1 MGRKEETKKQPGRL
15 HHNWTNLTHQAP
27 GMPSAAF
34 EFTDPRKTPFVD
46 PKSRDYL
53 PHLYK
58 EGGTYFV
65 TFRLWDAVVPKEE
78 RQNAAETAAAQSETF
93 VVQASRLQPSLQKD
107 PKARAAGTA
116 APQQKPNT
124 SQQGQTQKTR
134 EEIAAESEPPLRL
147 GSCLLA
153 EPRIA
158 EMVQNSVKHFHGRR
172 YYLHAWCVMGNHLH
186 VVYTAMGE
194 HAPHDIHHSW
204 KSYTAHQANTIL
216 NRTGTFWES
225 EGFDHLVR
233 SIEDLE
239 WFIEYVEN
247 NPVAAGLCRSKE
259 DWRWSS
265 AGTGWDPFAC
275 GAGVPPA

>member
-1 MGRKEETKKQPGRL
+1 
-15 HHNWTNLTHQAP
+15 
-27 GMPSAAF
+27 MPSAPF

-78 RQNAAETAAAQSETF
+78 RQS
-93 VVQASRLQPSLQKD
+93 
-107 PKARAAGTA
+107 AAGTA
-116 APQQKPNT
+116 APQREPNT
-124 SQQGQTQKTR
+124 SQQRQKQKTR
-134 EEIAAESEPPLRL
+134 EEIAAESETPLRL

-153 EPRIA
+153 DPRIA
-158 EMVQNSVKHFHGRR
+158 EMVQKSVKHFHGRR

-194 HAPHDIHHSW
+194 HVPHDIHHSW

-265 AGTGWDPFAC
+265 AGIGWDPFAC
-275 GAGVPPA
+275 GAGVSPA